1 MAFLRFVVQERNRQ
15 SGFRYGFL
23 RGAEVIRRRG
33 SLSVHED
40 QRLSEIF
47 EWFNRRL
54 PVPSKYSRTRNASH
68 KVSRCLAWFKDSAS
82 DHIALAREVAE
93 LLRQHDL
100 VVETILTERPGFIVY
115 DDEFQVVAEPFSET
129 PT

>member
-1 MAFLRFVVQERNRQ
+1 MAYLRFVIQERSKD
-15 SGFRYGFL
+15 SGYRYGFL

-33 SLSVHED
+33 TLSVHED
-40 QRLSEIF
+40 QRLREIF

-54 PVPSKYSRTRNASH
+54 PGPSKVSRTRNASH

-82 DHIALAREVAE
+82 EHIALAREVVE
-93 LLRQHDL
+93 LLREHNFT
-100 VVETILTERPGFIVY
+100 VETIFTERPGFIVY

>member
-1 MAFLRFVVQERNRQ
+1 MAFLRFVVQERSLE
-15 SGFRYGFL
+15 SGYRYGFL
-23 RGAEVIRRRG
+23 RGAEAIRRRG

-40 QRLSEIF
+40 QRLAEIF
-47 EWFNRRL
+47 DWFNRRL

-82 DHIALAREVAE
+82 EHIALAREVKE

-115 DDEFQVVAEPFSET
+115 DDEFQVIAEPFSET